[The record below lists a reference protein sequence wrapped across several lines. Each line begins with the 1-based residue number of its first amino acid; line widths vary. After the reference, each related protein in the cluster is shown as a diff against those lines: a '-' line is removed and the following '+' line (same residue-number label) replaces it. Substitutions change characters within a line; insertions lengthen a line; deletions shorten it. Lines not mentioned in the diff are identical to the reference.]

1 VIAGDGRTLSDA
13 REIWD
18 SFRIVFHEDK
28 MVKSLFKAAFGLNP
42 DSNALLPDP
51 LLNMLLN
58 PDSIDS
64 NKFFKDYYVQGIS
77 GRDSALPEF
86 NTILDLDI
94 DFQKKFFQE
103 SRTRS
108 IKRHRN
114 KIRWNR

>member
-28 MVKSLFKAAFGLNP
+28 MVKSLFRSAFALDP
-42 DSNALLPDP
+42 YSDELLPEP
-51 LLNMLLN
+51 LLKMLLN
-58 PDSIDS
+58 PDSTDG

-94 DFQKKFFQE
+94 DFEKK
-103 SRTRS
+103 TY
-108 IKRHRN
+108 KRH
-114 KIRWNR
+114 